1 MLRIKI
7 VSSLEKPFREDCFED
22 FRALNRLSAL
32 KNERI
37 SFQVIASIG
46 NTESFSEQ
54 YSVSFDGALA
64 KYATVREVISVPV
77 TLPTFPDNYDDNYIK
92 LTPGLYP
99 DLLIPLRYADML
111 RVNKYFLSA
120 LWIELDLREET
131 DVPIGTIPLTVTLSN
146 ENESASEKIV
156 LDIIDASLPEQKL
169 IFTEWFHSDCL
180 ANYYRTP
187 VFSEEFWN
195 IVENFA
201 LTARKNGI
209 NMLLTPTFTPPL
221 DTAIGGERL
230 TVQLVDVTKSENNY
244 IFGFDKLDRWIEM
257 CDRVGIKYFEISH
270 FFTQWG
276 ALHAPKI
283 MASVNGK
290 YKKIFGWETDATSPE
305 YTHFLRSFVKA
316 FLEHMEARGDD
327 KRCYFHISDEPKA
340 DQLDSYKS
348 AKESVSDL
356 LSDYP
361 IMDALSNYEFYSNGL
376 VDMPIPSTNHIEPFL
391 EHRSPNLWTY
401 YCCGQW
407 EGVSNRFIA
416 MPAARNRSIGMQMFK
431 YDIVG
436 FLHWGYNF
444 YNTQH
449 SYAPID
455 PYRDTSG
462 DGWVPAGDTFSV
474 YPAPD
479 GSAYES
485 TRIVVFYE
493 ALQDAR
499 AMKLASTLCG
509 KDKVVKV
516 IEEAFGKPVQFS
528 DCARTS
534 DEILRVREAVNKLIK
549 DNI

>member
-7 VSSLEKPFREDCFED
+7 LSSLEKPFKDDNFEK
-22 FRALNRLSAL
+22 FKALEHLSAL

-37 SFQVIASIG
+37 SFQLIASIS
-46 NTESFSEQ
+46 NTDAFFEE
-54 YSVSFDGALA
+54 YVVSFDGALA
-64 KYATVREVISVPV
+64 KYATVREVVSVPV
-77 TLPTFPDNYDDNYIK
+77 TLPTFPDLYDDNYLR

-99 DLLIPLRYADML
+99 DLLLPLRYADRL

-120 LWIELDLREET
+120 LWIELDLREVT
-131 DVPIGTIPLTVTLSN
+131 DVPTGTLPLTVTLSN
-146 ENESASEKIV
+146 ENENSSETLV

-169 IFTEWFHSDCL
+169 IFTEWFHTDCL
-180 ANYYRTP
+180 ANYYRVP
-187 VFSEEFWN
+187 VFSDEFWR
-195 IVENFA
+195 IAENFA

-230 TVQLVDVTKSENNY
+230 TVQLIDVTKNENNY
-244 IFGFDKLDRWIEM
+244 EFGFDKLDRWIDM
-257 CDRVGIKYFEISH
+257 CDRVGIKYLEIAH

-276 ALHAPKI
+276 AMHAPKI
-283 MASVNGK
+283 EAFVDGE
-290 YKKIFGWETDATSPE
+290 YRKIFGWDTDATSPE
-305 YTHFLRSFVKA
+305 YTHFLRSFINA
-316 FLEHMEARGDD
+316 FIEHMKARGDD

-340 DQLDSYKS
+340 DQLESYKA
-348 AKESVSDL
+348 AKESVADL
-356 LSDYP
+356 LCGYP
-361 IMDALSNYEFYSNGL
+361 IMDALSNYEFYRDGL
-376 VDMPIPSTNHIEPFL
+376 VNMPIPATNHIDAFIENKAT
-391 EHRSPNLWTY
+391 NLWTY

-449 SYAPID
+449 SYSPID

-474 YPAPD
+474 YPAPN
-479 GSAYES
+479 GQAYES
-485 TRIVVFYE
+485 TRIIVFYE
-493 ALQDAR
+493 ALQDMR
-499 AMKLASTLCG
+499 AMILASTLCG
-509 KDKVVKV
+509 KDAV
-516 IEEAFGKPVQFS
+516 INAVENAFGKTVRFT
-528 DCARTS
+528 DCARES
-534 DEILRVREAVNKLIK
+534 DEILRIRDAVNKLIK